1 MVLMVLTFVEDSV
14 VMFADDGVFSQ
25 VKPLQVP
32 SLVDERV
39 PLYCQPSAVVDLGT
53 QDGAEVNDDPSCSL
67 SNEDARESEK
77 PLDFG
82 SILSPED
89 MLTWNDDEMY
99 ESSDAKQRQA
109 TSNLQSGEH
118 IRSSSGLSPKSLD
131 SLPSDNFKEDGRI
144 DEGGQKPV
152 RFRNKA
158 SPLGRCSE
166 SNMQGALNCG
176 QRKRTEDRVLTQKDT
191 NQPYGFREGV
201 QEIQDLSSD
210 DSSDSSK
217 RWDFKK
223 RSPDLNVRRSSTE
236 TGQRVTRSV
245 TQGTR
250 GLTMSAEKRS
260 KNDALEKLL
269 SLRNSKRR

>member
-1 MVLMVLTFVEDSV
+1 
-14 VMFADDGVFSQ
+14 
-25 VKPLQVP
+25 
-32 SLVDERV
+32 
-39 PLYCQPSAVVDLGT
+39 
-53 QDGAEVNDDPSCSL
+53 
-67 SNEDARESEK
+67 
-77 PLDFG
+77 
-82 SILSPED
+82 
-89 MLTWNDDEMY
+89 
-99 ESSDAKQRQA
+99 
-109 TSNLQSGEH
+109 
-118 IRSSSGLSPKSLD
+118 
-131 SLPSDNFKEDGRI
+131 
-144 DEGGQKPV
+144 
-152 RFRNKA
+152 
-158 SPLGRCSE
+158 
-166 SNMQGALNCG
+166 MQGALNCG